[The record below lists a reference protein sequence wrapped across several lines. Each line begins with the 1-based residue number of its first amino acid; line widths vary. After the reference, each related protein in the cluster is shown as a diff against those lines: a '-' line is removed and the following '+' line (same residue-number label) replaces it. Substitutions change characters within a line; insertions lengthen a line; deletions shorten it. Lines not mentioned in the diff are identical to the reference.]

1 MKGVTVQCLIH
12 PFIHSY
18 HNHNQAVMSF
28 AGFNL
33 FILLRSECIKVSDA
47 RKQNRSLAPSFTAL
61 QFGLTYHEEESH
73 ELDEIPVEDLDKYYL
88 LYGSKERHLAANLA
102 VQETR
107 SPPPPPQPQ
116 IR

>member
-1 MKGVTVQCLIH
+1 MRLTFPKKVRLSLKVRLSATVES
-12 PFIHSY
+12 P
-18 HNHNQAVMSF
+18 
-28 AGFNL
+28 
-33 FILLRSECIKVSDA
+33 SECIKVSDA
-47 RKQNRSLAPSFTAL
+47 RKQNRSLAPSSFTAF

-88 LYGSKERHLAANLA
+88 LYGSKERPLVANLA